1 MVKNLPTNAGDTGD
15 LGLIPA
21 FGKIPWMRKLL
32 PTPVFLPGR
41 FHEQKSLVANNS
53 WSYKESDMAEHAH
66 VYLK

>member
-41 FHEQKSLVANNS
+41 FHEQKSLVATIPGVTKS
-53 WSYKESDMAEHAH
+53 QTWLSMHTCI
-66 VYLK
+66 